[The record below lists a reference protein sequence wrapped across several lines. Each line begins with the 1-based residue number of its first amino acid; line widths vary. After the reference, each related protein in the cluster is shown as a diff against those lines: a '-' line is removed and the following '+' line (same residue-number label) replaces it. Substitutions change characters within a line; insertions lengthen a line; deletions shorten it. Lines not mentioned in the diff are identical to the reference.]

1 MTTDGQRR
9 QSPRVTIAQIARQAG
24 VSVPTVSRVL
34 NGRSGV
40 SASKREAIQRL
51 LDDYGYERRGT
62 ARRQRVGLIDVVIRD
77 LDPIW
82 AMPLIQGA
90 EEEARRVGASIVL
103 TSTHG
108 RQAGSR
114 HWVQH
119 LATRRTDAVVLV
131 VSELAPQAAEELC
144 RLHTPMVLVDP
155 AGVAPSGIPT
165 IVAANRAGGRL
176 ASEHLLRLGHR
187 RIGVITGPQGVG
199 CSEDRLAGHTDA
211 LRARG
216 IPQDPRL
223 LHYGDFMPASGASAA
238 RRMLR
243 MKNRPTAIFAGTD
256 QTASGV
262 YEAAAERGLRIPE
275 DLSVVGF
282 DDVVLSE
289 WMRPA
294 LTTVRQPLMDMA
306 RTAIRTAAAIA
317 YDGAE
322 VPARIELPTSL
333 TVRASTAAPTRAAA
347 AS

>member
-1 MTTDGQRR
+1 MASDGQRR
-9 QSPRVTIAQIARQAG
+9 QSRRVTIAQIAEQAG
-24 VSVPTVSRVL
+24 VSVPTVSKVL

-40 SASKREAIQRL
+40 STRTRAAVQGL
-51 LDDYGYERRGT
+51 LDDHGYERRGT
-62 ARRQRVGLIDVVIRD
+62 ARRQRVGLIDLVIRD

-82 AMPLIQGA
+82 AMPLLQGA

-131 VSELAPQAAEELC
+131 VSELAPEAADELF

-165 IVAANRAGGRL
+165 VVAANRAGGRI
-176 ASEHLLRLGHR
+176 ATEHLLRLGHR
-187 RIGVITGPQGVG
+187 RIGIITGPEGVG
-199 CSEDRLAGHTDA
+199 CAEDRLAGYTDA

-216 IPQDPRL
+216 IPLDPRL
-223 LHYGDFMPASGASAA
+223 QHYGDFMPASGASAA

-243 MKNRPTAIFAGTD
+243 MGNRPTAIFAGTD

-262 YEAAAERGLRIPE
+262 YEAAAERGIAVPD

-282 DDVVLSE
+282 DDVVLAE
-289 WMRPA
+289 WMRPP
-294 LTTVRQPLMDMA
+294 LTTVRQPLVDMA

-317 YDGAE
+317 YDGADG
-322 VPARIELPTSL
+322 PARVELPTSL
-333 TVRASTAAPTRAAA
+333 TVRRSTAAPTRAVAV
-347 AS
+347 S

>member
-9 QSPRVTIAQIARQAG
+9 QSPRVTIAQIAQQAG

-40 SASKREAIQRL
+40 SSSKRDAIQRL
-51 LDDYGYERRGT
+51 LDDHGYERRGT

-155 AGVAPSGIPT
+155 SGVAPSGIPT
-165 IVAANRAGGRL
+165 VVAANRAGGRL

-223 LHYGDFMPASGASAA
+223 LHYGDFMPVSGLTAA
-238 RRMLR
+238 RRMLA
-243 MKNRPTAIFAGTD
+243 MNRPPTAIFAGTD

-262 YEAAAERGLRIPE
+262 YEAARERHLRIPE

-282 DDVVLSE
+282 DDVILSQ
-289 WMRPA
+289 WLRPA
-294 LTTVRQPLMDMA
+294 LTTVRQPLEHMA
-306 RTAIRTAAAIA
+306 RAAIRAAAQIA
-317 YDGAE
+317 YEGMN
-322 VPARIELPTSL
+322 PTGRLELPTSL
-333 TVRASTAAPTRAAA
+333 TLRASTSAPARAAA
-347 AS
+347 